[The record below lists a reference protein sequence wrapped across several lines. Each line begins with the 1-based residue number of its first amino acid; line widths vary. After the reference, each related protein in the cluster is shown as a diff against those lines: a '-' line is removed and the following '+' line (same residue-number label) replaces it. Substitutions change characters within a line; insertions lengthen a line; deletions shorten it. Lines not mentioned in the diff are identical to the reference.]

1 MKTYPLIR
9 GLGYYVPERVLTN
22 AEMERMVE
30 TSDEWITS
38 RTGIKERRVAAPG
51 QATSDLSLEAS
62 RAALAVAGMAPE
74 ELTHL
79 FLCTLTPDAY
89 CPPAACI
96 LEEKLGVRGKAAM
109 DLNAACSGFLFGLDM
124 ARAVVCMTPAA
135 KVLVCACDVLTSR
148 TNWADRRTCVLFG
161 DGAGAVV
168 VTSGDA
174 ARRPGD
180 AAIKDVRLLSDGS
193 LGHLLTVKGGGS
205 GSPMRLGDVV
215 GEDFFVQM
223 SGQEV
228 FKHAVRNM
236 VSVCEDVLAA
246 NGLTGADIDYF
257 IPHQANWRIME
268 AVAKKLGLPIEK
280 VCATV
285 ARYGNTSASSVAMGL
300 AESFQAGKIKPG
312 DKVLLSAF
320 GGGFTW
326 GAALLE
332 F

>member
-1 MKTYPLIR
+1 MKKYPLIR
-9 GLGYYVPERVLTN
+9 GLGRYVPERVVTN

-30 TSDEWITS
+30 TTDEWITS
-38 RTGIKERRVAAPG
+38 RTGIKERRIAAPG

-62 RAALAVAGMAPE
+62 RAALGAAGMSAD

-79 FLCTLTPDAY
+79 FVCTLTPDAY
-89 CPPAACI
+89 CPPSACI
-96 LEEKLGVRGKAAM
+96 MEEKLGVRGRIAM

-135 KVLVCACDVLTSR
+135 KVLVCACDVLSTR

-161 DGAGAVV
+161 DGAGAAV
-168 VTSGDA
+168 VTSGDEEK
-174 ARRPGD
+174 RPGD
-180 AAIKDVRLLSDGS
+180 AAIIDVRLHSDGS

-205 GSPMRLGDVV
+205 GSPLRLGDVV

-236 VSVCEDVLAA
+236 VAVCEEVLAA
-246 NGLTGADIDYF
+246 HGLTGADVDYF

-268 AVAKKLGLPIEK
+268 AVAKKLGLPLEK

-285 ARYGNTSASSVAMGL
+285 ALYGNTSASSVAIGL
-300 AESFQAGKIKPG
+300 AESYQAGKIKPG

-326 GAALLE
+326 GAVLLE